1 VKEVSEPASGTVTDG
16 SEDSEDL
23 EGGSVRR

>member
-1 VKEVSEPASGTVTDG
+1 MKEVSEPASGMVTDG